1 MQHDAFHTGGRGDP
15 QDFGHVEVRS
25 GPLDQQED
33 RFCASERWTKGL
45 RLGKVREMVANPAGH
60 DVVASSTG
68 HRRHRGA
75 RCRKD
80 RHQRPADIPG
90 GACHDKH
97 VRLSSSAASLARL
110 KVTLVAWV

>member
-1 MQHDAFHTGGRGDP
+1 MQHDAFDVGGRRDP

-25 GPLDQQED
+25 GTLYEQED

-45 RLGKVREMVANPAGH
+45 RLCEVREMVANPGGH
-60 DVVASSTG
+60 DVAASSTG
-68 HRRHRGA
+68 HRRHLGA
-75 RCRKD
+75 RRRKD
-80 RHQRPADIPG
+80 RQQRPADISG

-110 KVTLVAWV
+110 KLTLVAWI